1 MAKID
6 DGKTTTRA
14 VRGSVTREDV
24 ARVAGVAGSTVSLA
38 LRGDF
43 RVKSDTRRLI
53 EMVAKQL
60 NYRPLASAR
69 ALSSGRTNAIA
80 VVLSRSAFATPAAF
94 SAYAIAFNV
103 ICNTL
108 ASHNYHMSVVPR
120 PDVVPS
126 SGKKSIAPF
135 FQESAVDGAI
145 LILQPEPSLARAMD
159 DVMIPYVIMNDGPA
173 NGLSC
178 VFLNECRAAE
188 LAVEHMVSLGH
199 KRILYT
205 GRSRPSFREKEFE
218 RGYLRAMAA
227 AKLRAFPGWDSDKWG
242 DDMSVSEFLNYIL
255 EMLRGPNPPTAI
267 ITWDTEDATEVIGCL
282 MKHGLTVPGDVSVA
296 ALQNIGW
303 ETARKHGESIM
314 PSITCTANA
323 QAKMATVAVEK
334 LLSMI
339 GHSSESTNGS
349 VILEPELVVCES
361 TGPCPV

>member
-205 GRSRPSFREKEFE
+205 GRSRPSFLEKE
-218 RGYLRAMAA
+218 L
-227 AKLRAFPGWDSDKWG
+227 
-242 DDMSVSEFLNYIL
+242 FLNYIL